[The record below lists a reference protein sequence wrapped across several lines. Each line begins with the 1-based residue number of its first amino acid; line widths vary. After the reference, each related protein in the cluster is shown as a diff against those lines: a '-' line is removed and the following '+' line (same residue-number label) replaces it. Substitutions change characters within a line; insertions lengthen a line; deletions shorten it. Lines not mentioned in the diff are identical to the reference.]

1 MKVLFVNPPFKA
13 EYGKYSREA
22 RSAMITNSGV
32 IYYPLWL
39 LYAAGVTQEAGFEVD
54 FLDAPAKQM
63 DFEKSIKWIKEKNND
78 YSLIVLDTSTPSI
91 YNDVKFGAELKAI
104 FPNAFIVL
112 MGTHPTALPEQT
124 MKLNNNIDGIAK
136 GEADYIIRD
145 LAIALNKGDS
155 LETVKGLVYRKDGEI
170 KINEEMPLITDVD
183 AIP

>member
-1 MKVLFVNPPFKA
+1 
-13 EYGKYSREA
+13 
-22 RSAMITNSGV
+22 
-32 IYYPLWL
+32 
-39 LYAAGVTQEAGFEVD
+39 
-54 FLDAPAKQM
+54 M
-63 DFEKSIKWIKEKNND
+63 DKGKNND

-170 KINEEMPLITDVD
+170 K
-183 AIP
+183 